1 MGLIDKLPSMT
12 DDELANLR
20 NNAGIL
26 ARNGTA
32 KQKGAIEALMP
43 ALDAELAVRNE
54 RAAAEK
60 AAKRPP
66 KRSAASKRAKVKDEE
81 TDEGARQTDGGA
93 AE

>member
-12 DDELANLR
+12 DEELAILK

-26 ARNGTA
+26 ARNGTE
-32 KQKGAIEALMP
+32 KQKGAVAALLP

-66 KRSAASKRAKVKDEE
+66 KRAKVKKEE
-81 TDEGARQTDGGA
+81 TDEDARPTDGGA